1 MGYTPLF
8 FAPKVG
14 ALSNIIEL
22 VDHGAKVNH
31 ISTEI
36 WSSQTKLKGKT
47 PIFRARNFDT
57 VRLLLEFGA
66 DPNIIATKITDVG
79 EELKVTAIQ
88 HLLKYDVDCANAIL
102 DDSLAIEEDDLIF
115 NFEVF
120 KTRQEDK
127 DSDLVILE
135 KVEEHAPIQISKAN
149 DKLPLLL
156 HPLLQ
161 IFLYLKFSSIKKVY
175 RIQMLF
181 QILMVASFTVITV
194 NYVQLTSCSLD
205 ERNDNFTNQYGIDGV
220 HMREKNNM
228 TLTLDG

>member
-22 VDHGAKVNH
+22 VDQGAKVNH
-31 ISTEI
+31 ISTDNR
-36 WSSQTKLKGKT
+36 SQTKLKGKT

-57 VRLLLEFGA
+57 VRLLLKFGA
-66 DPNIIATKITDVG
+66 DPNITATKIMAER

-88 HLLKYDVDCANAIL
+88 HLLKYNVDCANAIL

-120 KTRQEDK
+120 KTRHEDK

-161 IFLYLKFSSIKKVY
+161 IFLNLKFSSIKKVY
-175 RIQMLF
+175 IIQMLF
-181 QILMVASFTVITV
+181 QILLVASFTVITV
-194 NYVQLTSCSLD
+194 NYVQLTSCELD

-220 HMREKNNM
+220 HMRESK
-228 TLTLDG
+228 TLDG